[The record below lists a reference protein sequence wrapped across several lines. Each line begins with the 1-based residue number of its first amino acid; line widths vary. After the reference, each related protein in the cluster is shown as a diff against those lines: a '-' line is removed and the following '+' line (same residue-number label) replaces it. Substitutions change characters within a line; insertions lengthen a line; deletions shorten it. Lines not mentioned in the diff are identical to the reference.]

1 MQEFLTKRFFFG
13 AAILG
18 GTLLL
23 AILLNEVAQGEA
35 NKNSNTG
42 PGVVVPSVREG
53 SHYSRSWSRSGWSS
67 GK

>member
-1 MQEFLTKRFFFG
+1 MQDFLTKRFWFG
-13 AAILG
+13 AAIIG
-18 GTLLL
+18 GVFALSL
-23 AILLNEVAQGEA
+23 LLNEAVQGEE

-42 PGVVVPSVREG
+42 PGAVVPSVREG

>member
-1 MQEFLTKRFFFG
+1 MQDFLTKRFMVG
-13 AAILG
+13 VAILV

-23 AILLNEVAQGEA
+23 SFMLNEAVQGESSQ
-35 NKNSNTG
+35 NSNTG
-42 PGVVVPSVREG
+42 PGVLVPSVREG